1 MYCDVTLTRQ
11 EFSSLHNALC
21 SLDSVDNPTVTN
33 LVAQMRAALA
43 GAYEQDNAAF
53 DRKFVHYRSVA
64 EELGLTAIWSMYE
77 VDNLSDS
84 YPYEAVKSVT
94 YRDHWG
100 DQPVVVPVN
109 GLTWAALFVAAD
121 AAIRDSGD
129 QHHVFIEQ
137 FVQQGDTLL
146 LTTGS

>member
-1 MYCDVTLTRQ
+1 MNCDVTLDRQ
-11 EFSSLHNALC
+11 EFSRLHNALC
-21 SLDSVDNPTVTN
+21 SLDRVDNPTVAG
-33 LVAQMRAALA
+33 LVAEMRAALA

-53 DRKFVHYRSVA
+53 DRKFAHYRSVA
-64 EELGLTAIWSMYE
+64 EDLGLSTVWSMYE
-77 VDNLSDS
+77 VENLSDR
-84 YPYEAVKSVT
+84 YPYEGAKSVT
-94 YRDHWG
+94 YSDHWG
-100 DQPVVVPVN
+100 GKTVVVPIN

-137 FVQQGDTLL
+137 FVQKGDTLL